1 MGKLPINKDYVPMSG
16 YKDVFYNPCNKN
28 INNAG
33 DSAKSKILNGH
44 TQYKNPNQKSFI
56 RQSIKR
62 NPNIY
67 NLHIETTNSIPVHRS
82 CVITER
88 KLNSKNS
95 FIQSP
100 ITTDNS
106 SKCEESIISII
117 SSISPISPI
126 SPQKQETCKN
136 ISQKIKDKIIE
147 INSGDSI
154 DKKIK
159 LADNIIKLFEEVN
172 IDENTLSLFLD
183 IL

>member
-1 MGKLPINKDYVPMSG
+1 MSKLPINKDYVPMSG
-16 YKDVFYNPCNKN
+16 YKDVFYNPCNKI
-28 INNAG
+28 INNVG
-33 DSAKSKILNGH
+33 DRAKSKILNGH

-62 NPNIY
+62 DSDIY
-67 NLHIETTNSIPVHRS
+67 NLHIETAKSLPVHRS

-117 SSISPISPI
+117 SPI
-126 SPQKQETCKN
+126 SPQKQETYEN

-159 LADNIIKLFEEVN
+159 LADNIIKLFKEVN